1 MENQAGLRAGSLPSA
16 QRKERRVNGDN
27 HRSVLKNISNV
38 SNVIQSSPST
48 LLLGK
53 RRQSTGNPEKFF
65 QQSSPAKRL
74 SLNRSAALFSKNDL
88 PVPIKPPFLYRNH
101 IGYKILLTDGTIN
114 DVKDAVSDEAQTES
128 FMYRKMCRR
137 ITKAESSKRL
147 ENSIVQIKKRALA
160 EFSSE
165 GDFVN
170 DILVFEFF
178 KIVSTFDVIIKS
190 ECNIY
195 ICGVFN
201 GVTKF
206 KQKLS
211 TCLFEGNENRQKSS
225 FVVEFI
231 PPNPSLKFDELY
243 LYVEAKHTIK
253 IMGKK
258 GSSSSNTD
266 VSFNLFS
273 IQSNHFF
280 WSSSETLSY
289 GAYCFSTKQNKPKIK
304 EESPWLTSFKKTGIQ
319 LINADKETVNSNDL
333 VKLFK
338 HCQTREREGGNV
350 SLSFEIS
357 NENGYGCMDI
367 EKIKK
372 CSELLKKRKQN
383 AKPVN
388 DKDII
393 YDVKQLIEAKCS
405 LRMSSYVPTSK
416 FLKSRGQTGLAAA
429 RAVLKD
435 PTGYHN
441 QHAHEKGT
449 RTFKCLFCAKT
460 FPNYDLLKFHLEHS
474 YPSFTFTFMKTVIK
488 ISYDFKSIH
497 DAEKLK
503 KKTFTEQ
510 LFKNRI
516 SPPLPLEPNSLV
528 VHKRLVNFPYKVYS
542 RYSEVSAPV
551 PGLYG
556 HEISTQFIHQAVK
569 IRLHEFIDVEDQE
582 KAFYYLWNA
591 FNAERSNRRIGMLS
605 LYDRLLAFIQRNFE
619 KIEKFNLKAVWNI
632 FLLYFKNNGILNE
645 KQFFTLSFYGGKFQ
659 NKWFG
664 CKAPIVKM

>member
-1 MENQAGLRAGSLPSA
+1 LSMENHAGLRAGSLPSS

-27 HRSVLKNISNV
+27 HRSVLKNVSNV
-38 SNVIQSSPST
+38 PNVIQSSPST

-53 RRQSTGNPEKFF
+53 RRQSTGNPEIFF
-65 QQSSPAKRL
+65 QRPAKRL
-74 SLNRSAALFSKNDL
+74 SLNGSAALFSKNDL

-114 DVKDAVSDEAQTES
+114 DVKDAVSEEAQTES

-137 ITKAESSKRL
+137 ITKTESSKRL

-160 EFSSE
+160 EFTSE

-201 GVTKF
+201 GVTNF

-211 TCLFEGNENRQKSS
+211 SCLFEGNENRQKPS
-225 FVVEFI
+225 FVLEFI
-231 PPNPSLKFDELY
+231 PPNPSVKIDELY

-258 GSSSSNTD
+258 GSLSSNTD
-266 VSFNLFS
+266 
-273 IQSNHFF
+273 
-280 WSSSETLSY
+280 SSSETLSY
-289 GAYCFSTKQNKPKIK
+289 GAYCISTKNNKPKVK
-304 EESPWLTSFKKTGIQ
+304 VESPWLTSFKKTGIQ

-338 HCQTREREGGNV
+338 HCQAREREGGNA

-357 NENGYGCMDI
+357 NENGYGCMEI

-383 AKPVN
+383 AKLVN

-405 LRMSSYVPTSK
+405 LRMSTYVPTSK
-416 FLKSRGQTGLAAA
+416 FLKSRGKTG
-429 RAVLKD
+429 AVLKD

-441 QHAHEKGT
+441 QHAHEKEN
-449 RTFKCLFCAKT
+449 C
-460 FPNYDLLKFHLEHS
+460 Y
-474 YPSFTFTFMKTVIK
+474 
-488 ISYDFKSIH
+488 
-497 DAEKLK
+497 
-503 KKTFTEQ
+503 Q
-510 LFKNRI
+510 
-516 SPPLPLEPNSLV
+516 
-528 VHKRLVNFPYKVYS
+528 NF
-542 RYSEVSAPV
+542 
-551 PGLYG
+551 L
-556 HEISTQFIHQAVK
+556 
-569 IRLHEFIDVEDQE
+569 
-582 KAFYYLWNA
+582 
-591 FNAERSNRRIGMLS
+591 
-605 LYDRLLAFIQRNFE
+605 
-619 KIEKFNLKAVWNI
+619 
-632 FLLYFKNNGILNE
+632 
-645 KQFFTLSFYGGKFQ
+645 
-659 NKWFG
+659 
-664 CKAPIVKM
+664 